1 MKTYYHSESSSWNS
15 KADGKNYGKRNVV
28 TIKNGKGTKT
38 VMTLNKTGKPTH
50 KKTVKLS
57 RKEMK
62 NILGKKFMPNFWSN
76 CNAVDRL

>member
-1 MKTYYHSESSSWNS
+1 MKTYYHSESANWSS
-15 KADGKNYGKRNVV
+15 KGHGKRNVV

-38 VMTLNKTGKPTH
+38 VMSLNKAGKPVN

-57 RKEMK
+57 RKEIK
-62 NILGKKFMPNFWSN
+62 NILEKKFMPGFWSN

>member
-1 MKTYYHSESSSWNS
+1 MKTFYHSESSSWSS
-15 KADGKNYGKRNVV
+15 KGKDHGKRNVV

-38 VMTLNKTGKPTH
+38 VMKLNKAGKQIS

-62 NILGKKFMPNFWSN
+62 NIFEKKFMPGFWTN
-76 CNAVDRL
+76 CG

>member
-1 MKTYYHSESSSWNS
+1 MKTFYHSESSSWSS
-15 KADGKNYGKRNVV
+15 KGDGKRNIV

-38 VMTLNKTGKPTH
+38 VMTLNKAGKPTN

>member
-1 MKTYYHSESSSWNS
+1 MKTLYHSESSSWSS
-15 KADGKNYGKRNVV
+15 KGDVKGKGYGKRNIV

-38 VMTLNKTGKPTH
+38 VMNLNKAGKPTN

-76 CNAVDRL
+76 CNNS

>member
-1 MKTYYHSESSSWNS
+1 MKTFYHSESSSWSS
-15 KADGKNYGKRNVV
+15 KGKGKDYGKRNVV

-38 VMTLNKTGKPTH
+38 VMTINKAGKPTN

-62 NILGKKFMPNFWSN
+62 NILQKKFMPNFWSN
-76 CNAVDRL
+76 CLQ